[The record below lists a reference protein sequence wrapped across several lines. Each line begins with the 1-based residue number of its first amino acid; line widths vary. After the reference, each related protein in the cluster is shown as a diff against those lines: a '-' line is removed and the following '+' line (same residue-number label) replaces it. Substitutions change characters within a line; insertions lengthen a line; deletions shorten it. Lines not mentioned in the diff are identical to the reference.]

1 MSNTEEF
8 TSKITHLKHKNSS
21 LNLKISSLES
31 ENFLIKQENSS
42 IKQENLE
49 LKAKNNYYEEQFRL
63 MQQRKFGSKSEK
75 SDKNQLSLFDDMLNE
90 AECQSEPVAKEPEI
104 EQLAYTRKKKTKE
117 TTIKNLPI
125 EEVHHEIP
133 KEERICNECGHS
145 LHDMGNTTRDEIEI
159 IPAKVFVK
167 RHITHK
173 YSCRNCE
180 NAGIDVNIIKA
191 DAPKP
196 LIKGSMATSSALS
209 HIMTQKYMNAVPL
222 YRQEKYMISLGV
234 NLSRQTMS
242 NWIIKSSEYL
252 EHIYKR
258 LHVHLLAQDIIHAD
272 ETPVQVLKEEN
283 RKAKQKSY
291 MWLYKSGEYDNQIVL
306 YDYQPSRSYENPRRY
321 LSGFKGYLNTD
332 GYAAY
337 AKLKGITLV
346 GCLAHV
352 RRKFNDSMNVLPKEH
367 HKESMAW
374 IGFNY
379 CNRLYN
385 IEKAIKDLP
394 LEERNGKR
402 NEFSKAIFD
411 EFQKWIKEQTQTSL
425 PKSAYGKA
433 IIYANNQLPK
443 VKNYLMDPRLNI
455 DNNSAERSIKPFVI
469 GRKNW
474 LFSNTPKG
482 AKSSAMIY
490 SIVETAKENN
500 LRVHE
505 YLNYLLTQL
514 KDMESYPEE
523 ELDKLMPWSENL
535 PGSCRIPGPV
545 KNFL

>member
-1 MSNTEEF
+1 
-8 TSKITHLKHKNSS
+8 
-21 LNLKISSLES
+21 
-31 ENFLIKQENSS
+31 
-42 IKQENLE
+42 
-49 LKAKNNYYEEQFRL
+49 
-63 MQQRKFGSKSEK
+63 
-75 SDKNQLSLFDDMLNE
+75 
-90 AECQSEPVAKEPEI
+90 
-104 EQLAYTRKKKTKE
+104 
-117 TTIKNLPI
+117 
-125 EEVHHEIP
+125 
-133 KEERICNECGHS
+133 
-145 LHDMGNTTRDEIEI
+145 
-159 IPAKVFVK
+159 
-167 RHITHK
+167 
-173 YSCRNCE
+173 
-180 NAGIDVNIIKA
+180 
-191 DAPKP
+191 
-196 LIKGSMATSSALS
+196 
-209 HIMTQKYMNAVPL
+209 
-222 YRQEKYMISLGV
+222 
-234 NLSRQTMS
+234 
-242 NWIIKSSEYL
+242 
-252 EHIYKR
+252 
-258 LHVHLLAQDIIHAD
+258 
-272 ETPVQVLKEEN
+272 
-283 RKAKQKSY
+283 
-291 MWLYKSGEYDNQIVL
+291 
-306 YDYQPSRSYENPRRY
+306 
-321 LSGFKGYLNTD
+321 
-332 GYAAY
+332 
-337 AKLKGITLV
+337 
-346 GCLAHV
+346 
-352 RRKFNDSMNVLPKEH
+352 MNVLPKEH

-523 ELDKLMPWSENL
+523 ELDKLMPWSEDL
-535 PGSCRIPGPV
+535 PGICRI
-545 KNFL
+545 KD

>member
-1 MSNTEEF
+1 MPNTEEF

-63 MQQRKFGSKSEK
+63 MQQRKFSSKSEK

-90 AECQSEPVAKEPEI
+90 AECQSEAVAKEPEI
-104 EQLAYTRKKKTKE
+104 EQLTYTRKKKTKE

-159 IPAKVFVK
+159 IPAKVIVK

-374 IGFNY
+374 IGFHY

-394 LEERNGKR
+394 LEEQNGKR

-535 PGSCRIPGPV
+535 PGSCRIQD
-545 KNFL
+545 

>member
-90 AECQSEPVAKEPEI
+90 AECQSEAVAKEPEI
-104 EQLAYTRKKKTKE
+104 EQLTYTRKKKTKE

-159 IPAKVFVK
+159 IPAKVIVK

-374 IGFNY
+374 IGFHY

-394 LEERNGKR
+394 LEEQNGKR

-523 ELDKLMPWSENL
+523 ELDKLMPWSEDL
-535 PGSCRIPGPV
+535 PESCKIQD
-545 KNFL
+545 

>member
-1 MSNTEEF
+1 MPNTEEF

-90 AECQSEPVAKEPEI
+90 AECQSEAVAKEPEI
-104 EQLAYTRKKKTKE
+104 EQLTYTRKKKTKE

-159 IPAKVFVK
+159 IPAKVIVK

-523 ELDKLMPWSENL
+523 ELDKLMPWSEDL
-535 PGSCRIPGPV
+535 PESCKIQD
-545 KNFL
+545 

>member
-1 MSNTEEF
+1 MSKTQEF
-8 TSKITHLKHKNSS
+8 QSEITHLKHKNSS
-21 LNLKISSLES
+21 LQLAVSSLE
-31 ENFLIKQENSS
+31 QEV
-42 IKQENLE
+42 LE
-49 LKAKNNYYEEQFRL
+49 LKEKNTYYEEQFKL
-63 MQQRKFGSKSEK
+63 MQQRKFGSNSEK
-75 SDKNQLSLFDDMLNE
+75 TDKDQLSMFDDMLNE
-90 AECQSEPVAKEPEI
+90 AESQSEPTAKEPDI
-104 EQLAYTRKKKTKE
+104 EQITYTRKKRTKE
-117 TTIKNLPI
+117 SLIKNLPI
-125 EEVHHEIP
+125 EEIHHEIAE
-133 KEERICNECGHS
+133 KERICSDCGHS
-145 LHDMGNTTRDEIEI
+145 LHDMGSTTRDEIEI
-159 IPAKVFVK
+159 IPAKAIVK

-180 NAGIDVNIIKA
+180 ENGTETTIVKA
-191 DAPKP
+191 DSPNA
-196 LIKGSMATSSALS
+196 LIKGSMATPGAVS

-222 YRQEKYMISLGV
+222 YRQEKYLTSLGV

-242 NWIIKSSEYL
+242 NWLVKSSEYL
-252 EHIYKR
+252 EYMYKR
-258 LHVHLLAQDIIHAD
+258 LHVYLLEQDIIHAD

-291 MWLYKSGEYDNQIVL
+291 MWLYKSGKYDNQIVL
-306 YDYQPSRSYENPRRY
+306 YDYRTSRSHENPKQFLKGY
-321 LSGFKGYLNTD
+321 KGYLNTD

-352 RRKFNDSMNVLPKEH
+352 RRKFKDSMDVLPKEYH
-367 HKESMAW
+367 NESMAW

-385 IEKAIKDLP
+385 IEKEIKDRSLK
-394 LEERNGKR
+394 ERNEKR
-402 NEFSKAIFD
+402 TELSAPIFE
-411 EFQKWIKEQTQTSL
+411 EFQKWVKEQTLTSL

-443 VKNYLMDPRLNI
+443 VKNYLLDSRLNI

-474 LFSNTPKG
+474 LFSNTAKG

-505 YLNYLLTQL
+505 YLNFLLTQL
-514 KDMESYPEE
+514 KDMEEYTDV
-523 ELDKLMPWSENL
+523 ELDKLLPWSDTL
-535 PGSCRIPGPV
+535 PESCRIQD
-545 KNFL
+545 

>member
-145 LHDMGNTTRDEIEI
+145 LHDRGNTTRDEIEI
-159 IPAKVFVK
+159 IPAKVIVK

-394 LEERNGKR
+394 LEERNRKR

-523 ELDKLMPWSENL
+523 ELDKLMPWSEDL
-535 PGSCRIPGPV
+535 PGICRI
-545 KNFL
+545 KD

>member
-1 MSNTEEF
+1 MPNTEEF

-90 AECQSEPVAKEPEI
+90 AECQSEAVAKEPEI
-104 EQLAYTRKKKTKE
+104 EQLTYTRKKKTKE

-159 IPAKVFVK
+159 IPAKVIVK

-535 PGSCRIPGPV
+535 PGSCRIQD
-545 KNFL
+545 